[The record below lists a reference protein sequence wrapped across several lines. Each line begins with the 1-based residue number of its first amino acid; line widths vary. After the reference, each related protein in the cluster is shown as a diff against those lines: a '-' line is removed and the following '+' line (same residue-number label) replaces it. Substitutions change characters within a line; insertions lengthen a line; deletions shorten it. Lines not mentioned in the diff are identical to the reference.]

1 MTIKELKNTL
11 TILENLNGDID
22 NVEINFRRTD
32 NSDVEVINYIEED
45 LFDEETNNKL
55 TSIVFKTK

>member
-11 TILENLNGDID
+11 TILENINGNIDDI
-22 NVEINFRRTD
+22 EINFRRTD
-32 NSDVEVINYIEED
+32 NSDVEKINYIEED
-45 LFDEETNNKL
+45 LFDEQTNNKL